1 MSGLTVVFYVEKTV
15 FYVEKTSAVEK
26 LGGAENKMG
35 RPLLIS
41 DRQRMHY
48 YDSGPGIPGQIRRV
62 CVETKSARLVERN
75 AGVFMYSLA

>member
-1 MSGLTVVFYVEKTV
+1 MSGLTVVFYVKKTP
-15 FYVEKTSAVEK
+15 AVET

-41 DRQRMHY
+41 DRQHMRD
-48 YDSGPGIPGQIRRV
+48 YDSGPGYLDRS
-62 CVETKSARLVERN
+62 EEYLWKTKSARLVERD